1 MAAPRLL
8 HQIIAAIRGTKGK
21 ARPEDS
27 SNQSTQ
33 PLAWQ
38 ESQKGDQYIEFRIRR
53 NTFYALIVSLILHL
67 ILFFG
72 FIMPT
77 LDQGD
82 DSGKEEGEKQLMV
95 NLAQPSKEKPQQ
107 EMAPPPSSSPPPPP
121 PSASKPSKA
130 TKQPRKQTKPTPPV
144 ITGKDKPLP
153 QPVEKSAPKPTL
165 QPPAP
170 PRPQE
175 PDPSQFADMS
185 SYMNA
190 MREFRK
196 STDNNYAAMMENE
209 RAQRESGSKTLSD
222 DERRNEV
229 IKKNLSSG
237 ASGVFRIM
245 SMSSYTATFEFRGWV
260 NDFSTAKREVFQIEA
275 KAGEDIQRAT
285 VRKMIE
291 LIRRHYSGDFN
302 WESHQLGRVVVLS
315 ARMEDSA
322 GLEDFLIKEFFGD
335 GDMRYQELQR
345 RRPPPGPPRYPVP

>member
-8 HQIIAAIRGTKGK
+8 QQIIAIIHGTKDK
-21 ARPEDS
+21 ARPVGS
-27 SNQSTQ
+27 PGQ
-33 PLAWQ
+33 PAPSLPWQ
-38 ESQKGDQYIEFRIRR
+38 EAQKGDRYIEFRIRR
-53 NTFYALIVSLILHL
+53 NTFYALIASLILHL

-77 LDQGD
+77 LDQGE
-82 DSGKEEGEKQLMV
+82 DSEKEGEKQLLV
-95 NLAQPSKEKPQQ
+95 NLAPPTKDKPQQ
-107 EMAPPPSSSPPPPP
+107 EMAPPPASSPPPPP
-121 PSASKPSKA
+121 PSTSKPSKA
-130 TKQPRKQTKPTPPV
+130 TKQPRKQTTPTPPV
-144 ITGKDKPLP
+144 VTGKDKPLP
-153 QPVEKSAPKPTL
+153 QPEEKPAPRPTP
-165 QPPAP
+165 QPPVP

-190 MREFRK
+190 MREYRK

-222 DERRNEV
+222 DERRNEA

-245 SMSSYTATFEFRGWV
+245 SMSSYTSTFEFRGWV

-335 GDMRYQELQR
+335 GDMRYLDMQR